1 MSDSL
6 RWLHVRAEGGQI
18 RRQIGKAATRGEKVL
33 KGVERVEREE
43 NAGETVCR
51 RESRAFQA
59 GERRNR
65 DA

>member
-1 MSDSL
+1 MSDAL
-6 RWLHVRAEGGQI
+6 RRLRFGAEGAQI

-51 RESRAFQA
+51 HESRAFQA
-59 GERRNR
+59 RERRNR